1 MDSAKEIA
9 RKMLA
14 VINADRDGIMV
25 AFTKSFI
32 RLPVSLAYLGYDFL
46 DTDSRSSRFDDKI
59 RFAELIKNS
68 LSEQDVLPRAIEVFT
83 NEFTDRIDRYDVLKA
98 MGNVSATVIGGA
110 NFTSLTGVNL
120 GKVLLSSML
129 GSIMSG
135 FAISGILTVGAEQS
149 RAIYTSLALRQRNF
163 ERWYKLKSR
172 GDLDLLYF
180 IIEDVVG
187 PYEKA
192 CDIAEYNPEEFK
204 EICKYFFEG
213 L

>member
-9 RKMLA
+9 RNMLA
-14 VINADRDGIMV
+14 VINADRYGIMV
-25 AFTKSFI
+25 AFTKGLI
-32 RLPVSLAYLGYDFL
+32 RLPISLAYLGYDFL
-46 DTDSRSSRFDDKI
+46 DTDSHSSRFDDKV
-59 RFAELIKNS
+59 RFAELIKNGVS
-68 LSEQDVLPRAIEVFT
+68 GQDVLPRAIEVFI
-83 NEFTDRIDRYDVLKA
+83 NEFIDRVDRYDVLKT
-98 MGNVSATVIGGA
+98 MGDVSATVTGGA
-110 NFTSLTGVNL
+110 IFTSLTGVNL

-129 GSIMSG
+129 GSVMSG
-135 FAISGILTVGAEQS
+135 FAISGILAIGAEQS

-172 GDLDLLYF
+172 GNLDLLYF

-192 CDIAEYNPEEFK
+192 CDVADSNPEDFK
-204 EICKYFFEG
+204 KICKYFFEG

>member
-14 VINADRDGIMV
+14 VINADNAGMLT
-25 AFTKSFI
+25 AFTKGFI
-32 RLPVSLAYLGYDFL
+32 RLPVSLAYLGYDFI

-59 RFAELIKNS
+59 RFAELIKS
-68 LSEQDVLPRAIEVFT
+68 GISGQDVLPRAIEVFT
-83 NEFTDRIDRYDVLKA
+83 DEFADRVDRYDVLKV
-98 MGNVSATVIGGA
+98 MGNVSATITGGVT
-110 NFTSLTGVNL
+110 FTSLTGVNL
-120 GKVLLSSML
+120 GRVLLSSML

-135 FAISGILTVGAEQS
+135 FAISGVLAIGAEQS

-172 GDLDLLYF
+172 GNLDLLYF
-180 IIEDVVG
+180 IIEDVVS

-192 CDIAEYNPEEFK
+192 CDIADSNPEEFK
-204 EICKYFFEG
+204 KICRYFFEG